1 MIFCSDSSFK
11 FSLSPVTSLQVNER
25 HEKRSSF
32 IVEKLDNL
40 MKGWKDPTRVG
51 LWTAEGSKESW
62 HFKLIINKRR
72 RKDILIKSPNS
83 GSFTHQLSWAPW
95 IWLPH
100 VLCTRTGLK
109 CRIEIIFKRFRQP
122 EDHSFI
128 SCNSFAYMLSR
139 KYKKQKDN
147 NYSPAQT
154 LQMFRFVRDILIR
167 LWGREHLTN
176 RKD

>member
-51 LWTAEGSKESW
+51 LWTAEGPQESW

-83 GSFTHQLSWAPW
+83 GSFRHQLPWAPW
-95 IWLPH
+95 IWLPR
-100 VLCTRTGLK
+100 VLYTRTGLE
-109 CRIEIIFKRFRQP
+109 CRMLKDSDNP
-122 EDHSFI
+122 KTTVSFDVTLLLI
-128 SCNSFAYMLSR
+128 CYQENIKSR
-139 KYKKQKDN
+139 K
-147 NYSPAQT
+147 T
-154 LQMFRFVRDILIR
+154 ITILR
-167 LWGREHLTN
+167 LKRC
-176 RKD
+176 KCSDS